1 MAVFRVEKTKDY
13 TIMSNHHLK
22 DRRLS
27 LKAKGLLSMMLSLPK
42 EWDYTSC
49 ATNRFFLFMSVQKLN
64 NHKRV
69 MVSHNTLAEASCESK
84 YSFGF
89 FLIPIFPE
97 SQLH

>member
-1 MAVFRVEKTKDY
+1 MGTFLMFKQKEQLDGTGATGK
-13 TIMSNHHLK
+13 SNKL
-22 DRRLS
+22 
-27 LKAKGLLSMMLSLPK
+27 
-42 EWDYTSC
+42 YTSC